1 MHGNQWVLKI
11 AVLKYYSVSKRG
23 TTAKSNPKQATDPI
37 SLHTKFGDNSSNTFP
52 LNERKPCVTPDIG
65 RRTPDIGHRT
75 SDNGHRTS
83 DGEKSK
89 NNISTPQGG
98 GHKNTIYIFGIGGC
112 WLQLNPVDVEG
123 SIDTDFTVHQHPV
136 GFVDCFI

>member
-65 RRTPDIGHRT
+65 RRTPDA
-75 SDNGHRTS
+75 GHRTS

-98 GHKNTIYIFGIGGC
+98 GHNSVIIFAKVMVLGACSSVCMFVCVFVITPK
-112 WLQLNPVDVEG
+112 LQL
-123 SIDTDFTVHQHPV
+123 SIRNHY
-136 GFVDCFI
+136 

>member
-65 RRTPDIGHRT
+65 RRTPD
-75 SDNGHRTS
+75 
-83 DGEKSK
+83 GEKSK

-98 GHKNTIYIFGIGGC
+98 GHNKWNTKPATRS
-112 WLQLNPVDVEG
+112 NN
-123 SIDTDFTVHQHPV
+123 TDH
-136 GFVDCFI
+136 

>member
-65 RRTPDIGHRT
+65 RRTSDIGQ
-75 SDNGHRTS
+75 RTS

-98 GHKNTIYIFGIGGC
+98 GHNTLASRGVTRKSLHTATAYSWIIHSIHRMLSGGY
-112 WLQLNPVDVEG
+112 N
-123 SIDTDFTVHQHPV
+123 
-136 GFVDCFI
+136 